1 MMTLLTITAWAGTV
15 TLDLAA
21 QGYANAEDV
30 TTVTG
35 NGATLTFA
43 KATGS
48 NAPKYYTTGTA
59 VRMYNGNTLTIEA
72 SNNITAIEFTC
83 VSGYDCT
90 GTFDC
95 GSYTSPN
102 WECGEATTSTVVYTC
117 GSSQTRIQKIVV
129 TVDDGAQQL
138 AAPTVLLNGEAPKST
153 YSTEELPLTLT
164 ITSNNGTESPKMVYS
179 LSSNYED
186 AQSGIVSSATLEL
199 GDDAVYGL
207 KVGDNSLHVQ
217 EVIGTG
223 EDAQESL
230 WTTVNFTI
238 TEPAQAITS
247 LAVVNA
253 LADNT
258 EFTYGATVTVV
269 GQTGQYLYVQD
280 DNAGTLIYGSAGQ
293 SYNFGDIIPAGWN
306 GKKVTFKGAPEVT
319 NPANL
324 AAATENVAPT
334 AIELTPAQV
343 TLENFGRYAVIRG
356 ATINGNNIVVGDQ
369 TVASYNRFGV
379 NAPTTG
385 TVFDIYGVCGYY
397 NNVQFMPLEYVD
409 VTPVSEELIITMT
422 PGGTFY
428 KPVEVTISVNNE
440 DALISYKLNG
450 GEDIDYEGPFTLN
463 ETTTVSVYATDG
475 DQEAIAEETYT
486 IDIPTSLAVVNAFEN
501 NTEFTYGAQTV
512 VMGSR
517 GKNMYIVM
525 PDNTAGAMI
534 YDASANWA
542 DDYTFGKVI
551 NAGWSGKKATYRT
564 KPEVANPVGFELSD
578 QTAEV
583 TPIEI
588 TAADLT
594 LANFGRYAVVKNA
607 EVIDGGTITDVTT
620 YDQFNATTDIT
631 AGTYDVYG
639 VIGWDNNAGQ
649 FMPLEY
655 VEATTLAKNIIS
667 YFVPENCEMAV
678 TAADGSAIV
687 SGETEVT
694 EGDVVTITIIPDADY
709 SIKEVKVTE
718 FELRADGDNVPVTE
732 GETEGVYT
740 FVMPANPVSIQVTL
754 EEIINTAISDIN
766 AASNGAVKYVSP
778 TGQVSNRPFEG
789 INIVIEG
796 NKVTKM
802 VK

>member
-1 MMTLLTITAWAGTV
+1 
-15 TLDLAA
+15 
-21 QGYANAEDV
+21 
-30 TTVTG
+30 
-35 NGATLTFA
+35 
-43 KATGS
+43 
-48 NAPKYYTTGTA
+48 
-59 VRMYNGNTLTIEA
+59 
-72 SNNITAIEFTC
+72 
-83 VSGYDCT
+83 
-90 GTFDC
+90 
-95 GSYTSPN
+95 
-102 WECGEATTSTVVYTC
+102 
-117 GSSQTRIQKIVV
+117 
-129 TVDDGAQQL
+129 
-138 AAPTVLLNGEAPKST
+138 
-153 YSTEELPLTLT
+153 
-164 ITSNNGTESPKMVYS
+164 MVYS

-217 EVIGTG
+217 EVIGSG

-258 EFTYGATVTVV
+258 EFTYGAQTVV
-269 GQTGQYLYVQD
+269 MGKKGKQMYIVMP
-280 DNAGTLIYGSAGQ
+280 DNTAGTLVFAGSNWADD
-293 SYNFGDIIPAGWN
+293 YAFGKIINEGWSGKKTTYSTKPEVANPAGFELN
-306 GKKVTFKGAPEVT
+306 GQTAEVT
-319 NPANL
+319 PIEITAANL
-324 AAATENVAPT
+324 
-334 AIELTPAQV
+334 
-343 TLENFGRYAVIRG
+343 TLENFGRYAVMKGVEVAAGGNITDV
-356 ATINGNNIVVGDQ
+356 TI
-369 TVASYNRFGV
+369 YNQ
-379 NAPTTG
+379 
-385 TVFDIYGVCGYY
+385 FDITISSITAGTYDVYGVIGWH
-397 NNVQFMPLEYVD
+397 NNAGQFMPLEYVD
-409 VTPVSEELIITMT
+409 VTPVSEELTITMT

-475 DQEAIAEETYT
+475 DQEAIAEATYT

-501 NTEFTYGAQTV
+501 DTEFTYGAQTV

-542 DDYTFGKVI
+542 EDYTFGKVI

-649 FMPLEY
+649 FMPLQY

-718 FELRADGDNVPVTE
+718 FELRADGDDVPVTE